1 MFEKGNNGDIMKIAV
16 LGGTGD
22 QGLGLALRLAL
33 AGEEV
38 IIGSRDAEKAVS
50 AAQKVLEIAGRDD
63 LKVKGAT
70 NAEAAEEAEVAI
82 LTVPLQAQMATLGSV
97 KEAIKGKVLIDATV
111 PIDSCLGG
119 SAVRYIDLWDGSA
132 AERAARFLE
141 DQGTRVAAAFNNISA
156 SALLDITGP
165 VDCDCLIAS
174 DHRDALDLASELAE
188 KIDGV
193 RAIDCGG
200 LENARVIEKITPLLI
215 NLNIKNR
222 IRNAGIRITNL
233 PE

>member
-1 MFEKGNNGDIMKIAV
+1 MKIAV

-33 AGEEV
+33 AGEEI

-141 DQGTRVAAAFNNISA
+141 DQGTRVVAAFNNISA

-174 DHRDALDLASELAE
+174 DHTDALDIASELAE

-233 PE
+233 PEG